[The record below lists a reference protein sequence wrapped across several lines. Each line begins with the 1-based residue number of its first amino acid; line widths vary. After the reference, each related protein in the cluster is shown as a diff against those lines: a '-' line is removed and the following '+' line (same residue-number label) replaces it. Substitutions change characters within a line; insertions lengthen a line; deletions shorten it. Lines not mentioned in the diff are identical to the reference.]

1 MRARDIY
8 FRLHVENKNLQRIYP
23 TGTTVK
29 DAGLSHGCSMDM
41 NLLGG

>member
-8 FRLHVENKNLQRIYP
+8 LRLHVENKNLQRIYP

-29 DAGLSHGCSMDM
+29 QQPEECSARRHGK
-41 NLLGG
+41 G